1 MNQKMLSTRTV
12 LKAALSLRDA
22 LNLDNSSHA
31 LMPLLEDLISEYK
44 IQYNNFKHTEHEP
57 SIVYQIYGK
66 KTSELT
72 PDEGRAYRALLKRQ
86 RDARKRA
93 MRDK

>member
-1 MNQKMLSTRTV
+1 MNQKMLSARTV
-12 LKAALSLRDA
+12 LKAAMSLHEA
-22 LNLDNSSHA
+22 LKSDNSSHA
-31 LMPLLEDLISEYK
+31 MLPLLEDLISEYK
-44 IQYNNFKHTEHEP
+44 IQYTNFKHTEHEP

-86 RDARKRA
+86 RDARKRM